1 MFLRQNDTNPENKLF
16 DIGSEDLTR
25 FLWAQPT
32 YSTPRYCDTIYG
44 ETNRLSKSA
53 RFLFYFLPTSIIV
66 TKK

>member
-32 YSTPRYCDTIYG
+32 
-44 ETNRLSKSA
+44 
-53 RFLFYFLPTSIIV
+53 
-66 TKK
+66 